1 MENNREISLW
11 LLGLLMGIYII
22 SSSQD
27 NYCFIENKGQLPK
40 SVHSKVKVPSGAIFI
55 EKEKFI
61 YAFYNNKQLQE
72 RHNLSRKEDWID
84 AHSISVSFLNSNKN
98 STIELFDKSSYYEN
112 YYNTENW
119 ALRKYLLIK
128 L

>member
-1 MENNREISLW
+1 
-11 LLGLLMGIYII
+11 MGIYII

-61 YAFYNNKQLQE
+61 YAFTIINNYKKDIIYREKKIGLT
-72 RHNLSRKEDWID
+72 
-84 AHSISVSFLNSNKN
+84 HSISVAF
-98 STIELFDKSSYYEN
+98 
-112 YYNTENW
+112 
-119 ALRKYLLIK
+119 
-128 L
+128 

>member
-11 LLGLLMGIYII
+11 LISLLMGISII

-27 NYCFIENKGQLPK
+27 NYCFIENKRQLPK
-40 SVHSKVKVPSGAIFI
+40 SVYSKVKVSSGAIFI
-55 EKEKFI
+55 EKGKFT

-72 RHNLSRKEDWID
+72 RHNLSRKEDWND

-98 STIELFDKSSYYEN
+98 STI
-112 YYNTENW
+112 
-119 ALRKYLLIK
+119 
-128 L
+128 

>member
-1 MENNREISLW
+1 MFYWKR
-11 LLGLLMGIYII
+11 
-22 SSSQD
+22 D
-27 NYCFIENKGQLPK
+27 NFPNQYSKG
-40 SVHSKVKVPSGAIFI
+40 KVPSGAIFI

-61 YAFYNNKQLQE
+61 YAFYNNKLLQE

-119 ALRKYLLIK
+119 AEKVSSYKTLINK
-128 L
+128 NIYPGIDLKMYSSKGIKI